1 MERRNLLAL
10 AVLVLPTLTGCRQEE
25 ASARE
30 TPSANDGS
38 VALSPEKL
46 ESSKIEVA
54 TVDEHP
60 VDDVVTTSGRVTF
73 EDVKVAHIVSPVN
86 GRIVSLNANLGER
99 VKRGDT
105 LATIRSP
112 DIGQASADLSK
123 ARAGLMAA
131 EHNYKRKKDLFD
143 AEAASAA
150 EYEAAQDT
158 YRQAK
163 AEKDRAEQKARLL
176 QAGSLDVVTQG
187 FTLTSPI
194 DGEVIARQVSPGAEL
209 QGEYSAGVSN
219 ELFTVGE
226 LDRVWVV
233 ADVYELDLAR
243 VQVGAKVSVSVVA
256 YPDKAFEG
264 KVDWVPGTLDSSTR
278 TIRVRCTF
286 DNPGWLLKPE
296 MYATVRI
303 SVPSHS
309 ALAVPRSA
317 VVRMG
322 EQAVVFVEHE
332 GLDGKLHFEREPVD
346 VDDLGGS
353 EPLVRVEHGLEKGM
367 RVVTRGATT
376 IAGMM

>member
-1 MERRNLLAL
+1 MEHRTLLAV
-10 AVLVLPTLTGCRQEE
+10 AVLVLPGLTGCRQE

-30 TPSANDGS
+30 APSPNADQ

-54 TVDEHP
+54 TVDEQAL
-60 VDDVVTTSGRVTF
+60 DDVVTTSGRVTF
-73 EDVKVAHIVSPVN
+73 EDVKVAHIVSPVT
-86 GRIVSLNANLGER
+86 GRVVTLNAVLGQR
-99 VKRGDT
+99 VKKGDT

-123 ARAGLMAA
+123 AKAALTAA
-131 EHNYKRKKDLFD
+131 EHNYKRKKDLFET
-143 AEAASAA
+143 EAASAA

-176 QAGSLDVVTQG
+176 RAASLDVVTQG
-187 FTLTSPI
+187 YSLTTPI
-194 DGEVIARQVSPGAEL
+194 DGEVIARQVGPGAEL
-209 QGEYSAGVSN
+209 QGEYTNGTSN

-226 LDRVWVV
+226 LDRVWVL

-243 VQVGAKVSVSVVA
+243 VQVGAKVTVSVVA
-256 YPDKAFEG
+256 YPDRAFEG
-264 KVDWVPGTLDSSTR
+264 KVDWVPGTLDPSTR
-278 TIRVRCTF
+278 TMRVRCTF

-332 GLDGKLHFEREPVD
+332 GLDGKLHFEREPVE

-367 RVVTRGATT
+367 RVVTVGAPT